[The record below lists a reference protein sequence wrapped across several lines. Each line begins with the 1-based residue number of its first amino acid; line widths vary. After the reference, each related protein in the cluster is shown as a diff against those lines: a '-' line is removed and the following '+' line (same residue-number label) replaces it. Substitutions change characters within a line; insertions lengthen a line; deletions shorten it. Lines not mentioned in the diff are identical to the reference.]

1 MLPESGAF
9 ELLFLG
15 IVALIVVGPKDLPV
29 LLRKVGQFTA
39 KMRGLAAEFRS
50 SFDELARQSEL
61 DELRKE
67 VDALRTGQYVAPV
80 RQQIEQHFDDLHK
93 EYGAPPPPA
102 LTHEGVIQPGPD
114 APPVLDPVSAP
125 VETLVETPVETPVET
140 APALSPVHAAII
152 PSVAP
157 EGAVPASRE
166 AVMRRIADTH
176 PTPPVASRAPAA
188 PQVEPATPAPMAP
201 MAPRHEAFA
210 DPTREPDV

>member
-1 MLPESGAF
+1 MLPEAGAT
-9 ELLFLG
+9 ELIFLA

-93 EYGAPPPPA
+93 DFGAAPPPA

-114 APPVLDPVSAP
+114 APPVLAPTPAPIETSPVLAP
-125 VETLVETPVETPVET
+125 V
-140 APALSPVHAAII
+140 APAA
-152 PSVAP
+152 AP

-176 PTPPVASRAPAA
+176 PTLPVATPMQAA
-188 PQVEPATPAPMAP
+188 PQIEPVAPEPVAPA
-201 MAPRHEAFA
+201 RHEAFV
-210 DPTREPDV
+210 DRRGNQTFEP

>member
-1 MLPESGAF
+1 MLPEAGAT
-9 ELLFLG
+9 ELIFLA

-102 LTHEGVIQPGPD
+102 LTSEGVIQAGPD
-114 APPVLDPVSAP
+114 APPALAATPAP
-125 VETLVETPVETPVET
+125 VEAPPV
-140 APALSPVHAAII
+140 LSPVSSPVPPPA
-152 PSVAP
+152 VP

-176 PTPPVASRAPAA
+176 PTLPVAP
-188 PQVEPATPAPMAP
+188 VPAPS
-201 MAPRHEAFA
+201 RQEAFSE
-210 DPTREPDV
+210 PTRESDV

>member
-1 MLPESGAF
+1 MLPEAGAT
-9 ELLFLG
+9 ELIFLA

-80 RQQIEQHFDDLHK
+80 RQQIEQHFDDLHR

-102 LTHEGVIQPGPD
+102 LTPEGVIQAGPD
-114 APPVLDPVSAP
+114 APPALAATPAP
-125 VETLVETPVETPVET
+125 VEAPPVLSPGASARSDAI
-140 APALSPVHAAII
+140 APAAAL
-152 PSVAP
+152 
-157 EGAVPASRE
+157 GAAPASRE

-176 PTPPVASRAPAA
+176 PTLPVAPVPAA
-188 PQVEPATPAPMAP
+188 SRQ
-201 MAPRHEAFA
+201 EAFSE
-210 DPTREPDV
+210 PPRESDV